1 MALGKHSRQ
10 EHADRRVRPVSSTA
24 QPASTLRALDNSSTS
39 LELRAYLPG
48 GFLRSLSSPRIQKPH
63 SLRNSRLVPASTAES
78 VWAPASVNI
87 QIPSMPPAPVQKS
100 QLPGVWVRRR
110 EGGGSLKAG
119 GEGGT

>member
-10 EHADRRVRPVSSTA
+10 ERADRCVRPVSSTA
-24 QPASTLRALDNSSTS
+24 QPASTLCTLDNSRTS
-39 LELRAYLPG
+39 LEQHAYLPG

-63 SLRNSRLVPASTAES
+63 SLRNSRLVPASTPES
-78 VWAPASVNI
+78 VWAPGSVNI
-87 QIPSMPPAPVQKS
+87 QIPPTPPAPVQKS

-110 EGGGSLKAG
+110 EGGGSLEAG